1 LTIDLP
7 ANPTQLAGLIAL
19 TASTLACVWAA
30 RRTRRVAWMALAG
43 VHAALW
49 LDILLNTRHLVHDA
63 VNGLL
68 RASGA
73 YAQRAWLQAV
83 LLLLLIALGG
93 WAWRR
98 RQRAGV
104 ATAAT
109 ALLLALVMVEMISWH
124 QSDRLLYAHVGP
136 LLLIAYAWIAC
147 AAVVVWAALRR

>member
-1 LTIDLP
+1 VTIDLP

-19 TASTLACVWAA
+19 AASTLACIWAA
-30 RRTRRVAWMALAG
+30 RRTRGGGWLALAL
-43 VHAALW
+43 VHAVLW

-68 RASGA
+68 RASGV
-73 YAQRAWLQAV
+73 YAQRAWLQAA
-83 LLLLLIALGG
+83 LLALLAALGWWG
-93 WAWRR
+93 WRR
-98 RQRAGV
+98 RQRAGM

-109 ALLLALVMVEMISWH
+109 ALLLALVVVEMISWH
-124 QSDRLLYAHVGP
+124 QSDRLLYTHVGP